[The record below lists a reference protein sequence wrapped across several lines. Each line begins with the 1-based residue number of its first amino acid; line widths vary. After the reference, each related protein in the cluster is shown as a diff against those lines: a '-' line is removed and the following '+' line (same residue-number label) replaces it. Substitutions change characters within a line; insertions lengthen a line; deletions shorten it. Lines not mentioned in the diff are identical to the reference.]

1 MMSKWKIF
9 TYVVA
14 ALLTCSLIVDVIAWN
29 FTPNTLVHM
38 CALIIIATKELDEY
52 VDALGKEVDEEWEK

>member
-1 MMSKWKIF
+1 
-9 TYVVA
+9 
-14 ALLTCSLIVDVIAWN
+14 
-29 FTPNTLVHM
+29 M